1 MVAQK
6 YALLSTSDK
15 TGLADFGRTLV
26 EAGYTLLSTGG
37 TGRVLTQAGL
47 PVTKVADH
55 TGAGEIM
62 NGRVKTLHPKIHG
75 GILGDREKHAAQAAE
90 LSIPWI
96 DVVAVNLYPFESV
109 TTSGADLATAVENI
123 DIGGP
128 TMVRASAKNHKHVT
142 IVTDPTDYARVAE
155 AITAGGTTFELRQEL
170 AVKAFRHTAR
180 YDAVISGWLAHNAGF
195 GKLPAEMGLGLRKLQ
210 DCRYGE
216 NPHQLAAFYADSDM
230 TGRSLARAVQHQGK
244 QLSFNNIADLDG
256 AVRIVFEYKRPA
268 CAIIKHMN
276 PAGCAVAETLP
287 EAFTAALAGD
297 PISAFGGIVAFN
309 HTVDGDTV
317 RTLKMSKTFFEVV
330 VAPGFTA
337 DALEKLA
344 PRKKLRVIELPADWS
359 DGVPPGTD
367 ARRVQGGWLLQDW
380 DLGTD
385 ITWKVATERAPTA
398 EEERALRFAWA
409 ACRNVKS
416 NAIVLAR
423 ADQNGASL
431 NGVGAG
437 QMSRVDSVKL
447 AISKATREVAGS
459 VLASDA
465 FFPFADGIEAAA
477 EAGVKAII
485 QPGGSIRD
493 EETIAA
499 AERYG
504 VTMVFTG
511 ARHFRH

>member
-1 MVAQK
+1 
-6 YALLSTSDK
+6 
-15 TGLADFGRTLV
+15 
-26 EAGYTLLSTGG
+26 
-37 TGRVLTQAGL
+37 
-47 PVTKVADH
+47 
-55 TGAGEIM
+55 
-62 NGRVKTLHPKIHG
+62 
-75 GILGDREKHAAQAAE
+75 
-90 LSIPWI
+90 
-96 DVVAVNLYPFESV
+96 
-109 TTSGADLATAVENI
+109 
-123 DIGGP
+123 
-128 TMVRASAKNHKHVT
+128 
-142 IVTDPTDYARVAE
+142 
-155 AITAGGTTFELRQEL
+155 
-170 AVKAFRHTAR
+170 
-180 YDAVISGWLAHNAGF
+180 
-195 GKLPAEMGLGLRKLQ
+195 
-210 DCRYGE
+210 
-216 NPHQLAAFYADSDM
+216 
-230 TGRSLARAVQHQGK
+230 
-244 QLSFNNIADLDG
+244 
-256 AVRIVFEYKRPA
+256 
-268 CAIIKHMN
+268 
-276 PAGCAVAETLP
+276 
-287 EAFTAALAGD
+287 
-297 PISAFGGIVAFN
+297 
-309 HTVDGDTV
+309 
-317 RTLKMSKTFFEVV
+317 MSKTFFEVV

-423 ADQNGASL
+423 ADENGASL

-499 AERYG
+499 AEKYG